1 MKAKQTSLEYIN
13 DLQNNMI
20 INYIQA
26 GYYNKNW
33 SMDCEHL
40 DDVEIYIRDY
50 CLTFTVSV
58 GEDKNN
64 EIEVEVFHVIGIT
77 DPDGDNV
84 EISAEL
90 ETLIE
95 NEL

>member
-20 INYIQA
+20 ISYIQE

-33 SMDCEHL
+33 SMYVEHL
-40 DDVEIYIRDY
+40 DDVQIYICNY
-50 CLTFTVSV
+50 CLTLTVSV

-64 EIEVEVFHVIGIT
+64 EREVEVFHIIGIT
-77 DPDGDNV
+77 DPDGDDV
-84 EISAEL
+84 EIGAEL
-90 ETLIE
+90 QTLIE

>member
-20 INYIQA
+20 INYIKA
-26 GYYNKNW
+26 GYYYKDW
-33 SMDCEHL
+33 IMECEHL
-40 DDVEIYIRDY
+40 DDVVIYIRNY
-50 CLTFTVSV
+50 CLTLTVSV

-64 EIEVEVFHVIGIT
+64 EREVEVFHVIGIT

-84 EISAEL
+84 EIGAEL